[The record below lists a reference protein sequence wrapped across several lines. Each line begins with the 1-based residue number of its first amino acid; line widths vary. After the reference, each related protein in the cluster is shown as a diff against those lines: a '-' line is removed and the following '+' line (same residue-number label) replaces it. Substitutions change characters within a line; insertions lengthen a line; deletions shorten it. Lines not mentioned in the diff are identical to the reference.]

1 MEYCNPK
8 HGAGG
13 AGGAG
18 CAGGAHA
25 ALPSRRAVSSLS
37 ELAQGKFND
46 DTAED
51 GVTSLSAA
59 LRSSKMVPRVRMR
72 PIHVLAVM
80 LILVTALCAS
90 LTMLISQS
98 LTYQKVQN
106 EQASVWPTDVHN
118 TAAGQH
124 GAEASNSNGRSAK
137 HKQKSGHKNNREN
150 AAESTAESDAE
161 SSAKTAA
168 ESGVENTTIQPVND
182 DGVYDDTVSQQ
193 NSNSAPATST
203 RTTKSSHTQRKSQAA
218 VAPSA
223 KATASQRTRARTS
236 SGNSGNNGNSD
247 PINLNTA
254 TANQIETIKGIG
266 PKTAARIIKQ
276 RNAMGRFTRL
286 EDLLRIKG
294 IGPKTLRRLSGIV
307 EIR

>member
-8 HGAGG
+8 HGAG
-13 AGGAG
+13 
-18 CAGGAHA
+18 CAGSAHA

-46 DTAED
+46 DAAED

-59 LRSSKMVPRVRMR
+59 LRSSKMVPRVHMR

-124 GAEASNSNGRSAK
+124 GAETSNSNGRSAK
-137 HKQKSGHKNNREN
+137 HKQKSGHKNSR
-150 AAESTAESDAE
+150 ESDAE
-161 SSAKTAA
+161 SAAETAA

-203 RTTKSSHTQRKSQAA
+203 RTTKSSRTQRKSQPAA
-218 VAPSA
+218 APSA

-236 SGNSGNNGNSD
+236 SGNSGNNGNSGR
-247 PINLNTA
+247 INLNTA

>member
-13 AGGAG
+13 A
-18 CAGGAHA
+18 HA
-25 ALPSRRAVSSLS
+25 AHVDLPSRRAVSSLS
-37 ELAQGKFND
+37 ELVQGKFND

-59 LRSSKMVPRVRMR
+59 LRSSKMVPRVHMR

-137 HKQKSGHKNNREN
+137 HKQKSGHKNSR
-150 AAESTAESDAE
+150 ESDAE

-203 RTTKSSHTQRKSQAA
+203 RTTKSSRTQRKSQAA
-218 VAPSA
+218 AAPSA
-223 KATASQRTRARTS
+223 KATTSQRTRARTS
-236 SGNSGNNGNSD
+236 SGNSGNNGNSGR
-247 PINLNTA
+247 INLNTA

>member
-13 AGGAG
+13 VGGAG
-18 CAGGAHA
+18 CAHA
-25 ALPSRRAVSSLS
+25 AHVDLPSRRAVSSLS

-46 DTAED
+46 DAAED

-59 LRSSKMVPRVRMR
+59 LRSSKMVPRVHMR

-106 EQASVWPTDVHN
+106 EQASVWLTDVHN

-137 HKQKSGHKNNREN
+137 HKQKSGHKNSR
-150 AAESTAESDAE
+150 ESDAE
-161 SSAKTAA
+161 SAAETAA

-203 RTTKSSHTQRKSQAA
+203 RTTKSSRTQRKSQAA
-218 VAPSA
+218 AAPSA
-223 KATASQRTRARTS
+223 KATTSQRTRARTS

>member
-8 HGAGG
+8 H
-13 AGGAG
+13 GAG

-59 LRSSKMVPRVRMR
+59 LRSSKMVPRVHMR

-137 HKQKSGHKNNREN
+137 HKQKSGHKNSR
-150 AAESTAESDAE
+150 ESDAE

-203 RTTKSSHTQRKSQAA
+203 RTTKSSRTQRKSQAA
-218 VAPSA
+218 AAPSA
-223 KATASQRTRARTS
+223 KATTSQRTRARTS
-236 SGNSGNNGNSD
+236 SGNSGNNGNSGR
-247 PINLNTA
+247 INLNTA

>member
-8 HGAGG
+8 H
-13 AGGAG
+13 GAG

-59 LRSSKMVPRVRMR
+59 LRSSKMVPRVHMR

-90 LTMLISQS
+90 LAMLISQS

-124 GAEASNSNGRSAK
+124 GAEASDSHGRSAK
-137 HKQKSGHKNNREN
+137 HKQKSGHKNSREN
-150 AAESTAESDAE
+150 SAEST
-161 SSAKTAA
+161 AKTAA

-203 RTTKSSHTQRKSQAA
+203 RTTKSSRTQRKSQPAA
-218 VAPSA
+218 APSA

-236 SGNSGNNGNSD
+236 SGNSGNNGNSGR
-247 PINLNTA
+247 INLNTA

>member
-8 HGAGG
+8 H
-13 AGGAG
+13 GAG

-59 LRSSKMVPRVRMR
+59 LRSSKMVPRVHMR

-124 GAEASNSNGRSAK
+124 GAETSNSNGRSAK
-137 HKQKSGHKNNREN
+137 HKQKSGHKNSR
-150 AAESTAESDAE
+150 ESDAE
-161 SSAKTAA
+161 SAAETAA

-218 VAPSA
+218 AAPSA
-223 KATASQRTRARTS
+223 KATTSQRTRARTS
-236 SGNSGNNGNSD
+236 SGNSGNNGNSGR
-247 PINLNTA
+247 INLNTA

>member
-13 AGGAG
+13 VG
-18 CAGGAHA
+18 CAHA
-25 ALPSRRAVSSLS
+25 AHVDLPSRRAVSSLS

-46 DTAED
+46 DAAED

-59 LRSSKMVPRVRMR
+59 LRSSKMVPRVHMR

-106 EQASVWPTDVHN
+106 EQASVWLTDVHN

-137 HKQKSGHKNNREN
+137 HKQKSGHKNSR
-150 AAESTAESDAE
+150 ESDAE
-161 SSAKTAA
+161 SAAETAA

-203 RTTKSSHTQRKSQAA
+203 RTTKSSRTQRKSQAA
-218 VAPSA
+218 AAPSA
-223 KATASQRTRARTS
+223 KATTSQRTRARTS
-236 SGNSGNNGNSD
+236 SGNSGNNGNSGR
-247 PINLNTA
+247 INLNTA

>member
-13 AGGAG
+13 A
-18 CAGGAHA
+18 HA
-25 ALPSRRAVSSLS
+25 AHVAHVDLPSRRAVSSLS

-203 RTTKSSHTQRKSQAA
+203 RTTKSSRTQRKSQAA
-218 VAPSA
+218 AAPSA
-223 KATASQRTRARTS
+223 KATTSQRTRARTS
-236 SGNSGNNGNSD
+236 SGNSGNNGNSGR
-247 PINLNTA
+247 INLNTA

>member
-8 HGAGG
+8 H
-13 AGGAG
+13 GAG

-46 DTAED
+46 DAAED

-124 GAEASNSNGRSAK
+124 GAEASDSHGRSAK

-161 SSAKTAA
+161 SS
-168 ESGVENTTIQPVND
+168 VENTTIQPVND

-193 NSNSAPATST
+193 NSDSAPATST
-203 RTTKSSHTQRKSQAA
+203 RTTKSSRTQRKSQAA
-218 VAPSA
+218 AAPSA

-236 SGNSGNNGNSD
+236 SGNSGNNGNSGR
-247 PINLNTA
+247 INLNTA

>member
-1 MEYCNPK
+1 MNLGDGMEYCNPK
-8 HGAGG
+8 H
-13 AGGAG
+13 GAG

-46 DTAED
+46 DTAEN

-59 LRSSKMVPRVRMR
+59 LRSSKMVPRVHMR

-118 TAAGQH
+118 TTAGQH
-124 GAEASNSNGRSAK
+124 GAEASDSHGRSAK
-137 HKQKSGHKNNREN
+137 HKQKSGHKNSR
-150 AAESTAESDAE
+150 ESDAE

-203 RTTKSSHTQRKSQAA
+203 RTTKSSRTQRKSQAA
-218 VAPSA
+218 AAPSA
-223 KATASQRTRARTS
+223 KATTSQRTRARTR
-236 SGNSGNNGNSD
+236 SGNSGNNGNSGR
-247 PINLNTA
+247 INLNTA

>member
-8 HGAGG
+8 H
-13 AGGAG
+13 GAG

-59 LRSSKMVPRVRMR
+59 LRSSKMVPRVHMR

-124 GAEASNSNGRSAK
+124 GAETSNSNGRSAK

-150 AAESTAESDAE
+150 SAESTAESD
-161 SSAKTAA
+161 A

-193 NSNSAPATST
+193 NSNSASATST
-203 RTTKSSHTQRKSQAA
+203 RTTKSSRTQRKSQAA
-218 VAPSA
+218 AASSA
-223 KATASQRTRARTS
+223 KATASQRTRARTR
-236 SGNSGNNGNSD
+236 SGNSGNNGNSGR
-247 PINLNTA
+247 INLNTA
-254 TANQIETIKGIG
+254 TVNQIETIKGIG

>member
-8 HGAGG
+8 H
-13 AGGAG
+13 GAG

-46 DTAED
+46 DAAED

-124 GAEASNSNGRSAK
+124 GAEASDSHGRSAK

-161 SSAKTAA
+161 SS
-168 ESGVENTTIQPVND
+168 VENTTIQPVND

-193 NSNSAPATST
+193 NSDSAPATST
-203 RTTKSSHTQRKSQAA
+203 RTTKSSRTQRKSQAA
-218 VAPSA
+218 AAPSA
-223 KATASQRTRARTS
+223 KATTSQRTRARTS
-236 SGNSGNNGNSD
+236 SSNSGNNGNSGR
-247 PINLNTA
+247 INLNTA

>member
-13 AGGAG
+13 AG
-18 CAGGAHA
+18 CAHA
-25 ALPSRRAVSSLS
+25 AHVDLPSRRAVSSLS

-59 LRSSKMVPRVRMR
+59 LRSSKMVPRVHMR

-137 HKQKSGHKNNREN
+137 HKQKSGHKNSR
-150 AAESTAESDAE
+150 ESDAE

-193 NSNSAPATST
+193 SSNSAPATST
-203 RTTKSSHTQRKSQAA
+203 RTTKSSRTQRKSQAA
-218 VAPSA
+218 AAPSA

>member
-8 HGAGG
+8 HGAG
-13 AGGAG
+13 
-18 CAGGAHA
+18 CAHA
-25 ALPSRRAVSSLS
+25 AHADLPSRRAVSSLS

-59 LRSSKMVPRVRMR
+59 LRSSKMVPRVHMR

-137 HKQKSGHKNNREN
+137 HKQKSGHKNSR
-150 AAESTAESDAE
+150 ESDAE
-161 SSAKTAA
+161 SAAETAA

-203 RTTKSSHTQRKSQAA
+203 RTTKSSRTQRKSQPAA
-218 VAPSA
+218 APSA

-236 SGNSGNNGNSD
+236 SGNSGNNGNSGR
-247 PINLNTA
+247 INLNTA

>member
-13 AGGAG
+13 A
-18 CAGGAHA
+18 HA
-25 ALPSRRAVSSLS
+25 AHVAHVAHVDLPSRRAVSSLS

-106 EQASVWPTDVHN
+106 EQASVWPTNVHN

-161 SSAKTAA
+161 S
-168 ESGVENTTIQPVND
+168 GVENTTIQPVND

-203 RTTKSSHTQRKSQAA
+203 RTTKSSRTQRKSQAA
-218 VAPSA
+218 AAPSA
-223 KATASQRTRARTS
+223 KATTSQRTRARTS
-236 SGNSGNNGNSD
+236 SGNSGNNGNSGR
-247 PINLNTA
+247 INLNTA

>member
-8 HGAGG
+8 H
-13 AGGAG
+13 GAG

>member
-13 AGGAG
+13 AHA
-18 CAGGAHA
+18 AHA

-59 LRSSKMVPRVRMR
+59 LRSSKMVPRVHMR

-124 GAEASNSNGRSAK
+124 GAETSNSNGRSAK
-137 HKQKSGHKNNREN
+137 HKQKSGHKNSR
-150 AAESTAESDAE
+150 ESDAE
-161 SSAKTAA
+161 SAAETAA

-203 RTTKSSHTQRKSQAA
+203 RTTKSSRTQRKSQAA
-218 VAPSA
+218 AAPSA
-223 KATASQRTRARTS
+223 KATTSQRTRARTS
-236 SGNSGNNGNSD
+236 SGNSGNNGNSGR
-247 PINLNTA
+247 INLNTA

>member
-8 HGAGG
+8 HGAG
-13 AGGAG
+13 

-25 ALPSRRAVSSLS
+25 AHVDLPSRRAVSSLS

-59 LRSSKMVPRVRMR
+59 LRSSKMVPRVHMR

-118 TAAGQH
+118 TTAGQH
-124 GAEASNSNGRSAK
+124 GAEAPDSHGRSAK

-150 AAESTAESDAE
+150 AAESTAESD
-161 SSAKTAA
+161 A

-223 KATASQRTRARTS
+223 KATASQRSRARTSSGS
-236 SGNSGNNGNSD
+236 SGNSGNNGNSGR
-247 PINLNTA
+247 INLNTA

>member
-8 HGAGG
+8 HGAG
-13 AGGAG
+13 

-25 ALPSRRAVSSLS
+25 AHVDLPSRRAVSSLS

-59 LRSSKMVPRVRMR
+59 LRSSKMVPRVHMR

-124 GAEASNSNGRSAK
+124 GAETSNSNGRPAK

-150 AAESTAESDAE
+150 SAESTEESD
-161 SSAKTAA
+161 A

-203 RTTKSSHTQRKSQAA
+203 RTTKSSRTQRKSQAA
-218 VAPSA
+218 AAPSA
-223 KATASQRTRARTS
+223 KATTSQRTRARTS
-236 SGNSGNNGNSD
+236 SGNSGNNGNSGR
-247 PINLNTA
+247 INLNTA
-254 TANQIETIKGIG
+254 TVNQIETIKGIG

>member
-8 HGAGG
+8 H
-13 AGGAG
+13 GAG

-203 RTTKSSHTQRKSQAA
+203 RTTKSSRTQRKSQAA
-218 VAPSA
+218 AAPSA
-223 KATASQRTRARTS
+223 KATTSQRTRARTS
-236 SGNSGNNGNSD
+236 SGNSGNNGNSGR
-247 PINLNTA
+247 INLNTA

>member
-8 HGAGG
+8 HGAGV
-13 AGGAG
+13 AG
-18 CAGGAHA
+18 CAHA
-25 ALPSRRAVSSLS
+25 AHVDLPSRRAVSSLS

-137 HKQKSGHKNNREN
+137 HKQKSGHKNSR
-150 AAESTAESDAE
+150 ESDAE
-161 SSAKTAA
+161 SAAETAA

-203 RTTKSSHTQRKSQAA
+203 RTTKSSRTQRKSQPAA
-218 VAPSA
+218 APSA

-236 SGNSGNNGNSD
+236 SGNSGNNGNSGR
-247 PINLNTA
+247 INLNTA

>member
-8 HGAGG
+8 HVAGG
-13 AGGAG
+13 AHIAGG
-18 CAGGAHA
+18 GGAHA

-46 DTAED
+46 EDAED

-59 LRSSKMVPRVRMR
+59 LRSSKMVPRVHMR

-106 EQASVWPTDVHN
+106 EQASAWPNDVHSK
-118 TAAGQH
+118 AAGKR
-124 GAEASNSNGRSAK
+124 GAEASDSNGRFAK

-150 AAESTAESDAE
+150 AAEATSESDAE
-161 SSAKTAA
+161 SDA

-203 RTTKSSHTQRKSQAA
+203 RTTNSSRTQRKSQAA
-218 VAPSA
+218 AASSA
-223 KATASQRTRARTS
+223 KATTSQRIRARTS
-236 SGNSGNNGNSD
+236 SGSSGNNGNNGNSGR
-247 PINLNTA
+247 INLNTA
-254 TANQIETIKGIG
+254 TVNQIETIKGIG

-294 IGPKTLRRLSGIV
+294 IGPKTLKKLSGIV

>member
-8 HGAGG
+8 H
-13 AGGAG
+13 GAG

-46 DTAED
+46 DAAED

-59 LRSSKMVPRVRMR
+59 LRSSKMVPRVHMR

-124 GAEASNSNGRSAK
+124 GAETSNSNGRSAK
-137 HKQKSGHKNNREN
+137 HKQKSGHKNSR
-150 AAESTAESDAE
+150 ESDAE
-161 SSAKTAA
+161 SAAETAA

-203 RTTKSSHTQRKSQAA
+203 RTTKSSRTQRKSQPAA
-218 VAPSA
+218 APSA

-236 SGNSGNNGNSD
+236 SGNSGNNGNSGR
-247 PINLNTA
+247 INLNTA

>member
-13 AGGAG
+13 AGGA
-18 CAGGAHA
+18 HA
-25 ALPSRRAVSSLS
+25 AHVDLPSRRAVSSLS

-59 LRSSKMVPRVRMR
+59 LRSSKMVPRVHMR

-124 GAEASNSNGRSAK
+124 GAEASDSHGRSAK
-137 HKQKSGHKNNREN
+137 HKQKSGHKNSR
-150 AAESTAESDAE
+150 ESDAE
-161 SSAKTAA
+161 SAAETAA

-203 RTTKSSHTQRKSQAA
+203 RTTKSSRTQRKSQAA
-218 VAPSA
+218 AAPSA
-223 KATASQRTRARTS
+223 KVTASQRTRARTS
-236 SGNSGNNGNSD
+236 SGSSGNSGNNGNSGR
-247 PINLNTA
+247 INLNTA
-254 TANQIETIKGIG
+254 TVNQIETIKGIG

>member
-13 AGGAG
+13 A
-18 CAGGAHA
+18 HA
-25 ALPSRRAVSSLS
+25 AHVAHVDLPSRRAVSSLS

-124 GAEASNSNGRSAK
+124 GAEASDSHGRSAK

-203 RTTKSSHTQRKSQAA
+203 RTTKSSRTQRKSQAA
-218 VAPSA
+218 AAPSA
-223 KATASQRTRARTS
+223 KATTSQRTRARTS
-236 SGNSGNNGNSD
+236 SGNSGNNGNSGR
-247 PINLNTA
+247 INLNTA

>member
-8 HGAGG
+8 H
-13 AGGAG
+13 GAG

-46 DTAED
+46 DAAED

-59 LRSSKMVPRVRMR
+59 LRSSKMVPRVHMR

-124 GAEASNSNGRSAK
+124 GAETSNSNGRSAK
-137 HKQKSGHKNNREN
+137 HKQKSGHKNSR
-150 AAESTAESDAE
+150 ESDAE
-161 SSAKTAA
+161 SAAETAA

-193 NSNSAPATST
+193 NSNSAPVTST
-203 RTTKSSHTQRKSQAA
+203 RTTKSSRTQRKSQAA
-218 VAPSA
+218 AAPSA
-223 KATASQRTRARTS
+223 KATTSQRTRARTS
-236 SGNSGNNGNSD
+236 SGNSGNNGNSGR
-247 PINLNTA
+247 INLNTA

>member
-8 HGAGG
+8 H
-13 AGGAG
+13 GAG

-59 LRSSKMVPRVRMR
+59 LRSSKMVPRVHMR

-124 GAEASNSNGRSAK
+124 GAEASDSHGRSAK
-137 HKQKSGHKNNREN
+137 HKQKSGHKNSREN
-150 AAESTAESDAE
+150 SAEST
-161 SSAKTAA
+161 AKTAA

-193 NSNSAPATST
+193 NSNSAPVTST
-203 RTTKSSHTQRKSQAA
+203 RTTKSSRTQRKSQAA
-218 VAPSA
+218 AAPSA
-223 KATASQRTRARTS
+223 KATTSQRTRARTS
-236 SGNSGNNGNSD
+236 SGNSGNNGNSGR
-247 PINLNTA
+247 INLNTA

>member
-8 HGAGG
+8 H
-13 AGGAG
+13 GAG

-59 LRSSKMVPRVRMR
+59 LRSSKMVPRVHMR

-124 GAEASNSNGRSAK
+124 GAEASDSHGRSAK
-137 HKQKSGHKNNREN
+137 HKQKSGHKNSREN
-150 AAESTAESDAE
+150 SAEST
-161 SSAKTAA
+161 AKTAA

-203 RTTKSSHTQRKSQAA
+203 RTTKSSRTQRKSQAA
-218 VAPSA
+218 AAPSA

-236 SGNSGNNGNSD
+236 SGNSGNNGNSGR
-247 PINLNTA
+247 INLNTA

>member
-8 HGAGG
+8 H
-13 AGGAG
+13 GAG

-59 LRSSKMVPRVRMR
+59 LRSSKMVPRVHMR

-124 GAEASNSNGRSAK
+124 GAEASDSHGRSAK
-137 HKQKSGHKNNREN
+137 HKQKSGHKNSR
-150 AAESTAESDAE
+150 ESDAE
-161 SSAKTAA
+161 SAAETAA

-193 NSNSAPATST
+193 NSNSAPVTST
-203 RTTKSSHTQRKSQAA
+203 RTTKSSRTQRKSQAA
-218 VAPSA
+218 AAPSA
-223 KATASQRTRARTS
+223 KATTSQRTRARTS
-236 SGNSGNNGNSD
+236 SGNSGNNGNSGR
-247 PINLNTA
+247 INLNTA

>member
-13 AGGAG
+13 A
-18 CAGGAHA
+18 HA
-25 ALPSRRAVSSLS
+25 AHVAHVDLPSRRAVSSLS

-124 GAEASNSNGRSAK
+124 GAETSNSNGRSAK

-203 RTTKSSHTQRKSQAA
+203 RTTKSSRTQRKSQPAA
-218 VAPSA
+218 APSA

-236 SGNSGNNGNSD
+236 SGNSGNNGNSGR
-247 PINLNTA
+247 INLNTA

>member
-8 HGAGG
+8 H
-13 AGGAG
+13 GAG

-46 DTAED
+46 DAAED

-106 EQASVWPTDVHN
+106 EQVSVWPTDVHN

-124 GAEASNSNGRSAK
+124 GAEASDSHGRSAK

-161 SSAKTAA
+161 SS
-168 ESGVENTTIQPVND
+168 VENTTIQPVND

-193 NSNSAPATST
+193 NSDSAPATST
-203 RTTKSSHTQRKSQAA
+203 RTTKSSRTQRKSQAA
-218 VAPSA
+218 AAPSA

-236 SGNSGNNGNSD
+236 SGNSGNNGNSGR
-247 PINLNTA
+247 INLNTA